1 MRHNCCEF
9 WTNPQREVGLVAHA
23 ETRGENT
30 EYYPLGLIHP
40 ERMRSVRNNVARRT
54 YIYKRKS
61 RFHSVQYLRLYQT
74 GRALGHRDQMYWNAV
89 LLMAWS
95 LATVSAILDSTRSQR
110 YWDDTKPDEAG
121 RYPNDNMLKTYMA
134 RGGGNKHF
142 VTSVFPEMDARG
154 FHEYVFDGLQPDF
167 QWPSIKFKR
176 NYYPQGITSRGFS
189 DDIFHQSFGMFEPLK
204 RSVSR
209 TSPSVANM
217 LRRLYPNT
225 GGIRLRQPD
234 EHAPRSTAAKR
245 RPEMDA
251 NGFHGDSFTGGFDRF
266 DTMKRR
272 PEMDET
278 GFEGDSFT
286 GFGGFETMKRDG
298 GGKNPAG
305 PASPA
310 HAGRLFGARQE

>member
-1 MRHNCCEF
+1 MNAVRLESHIILPSR
-9 WTNPQREVGLVAHA
+9 TDPRPIQK
-23 ETRGENT
+23 
-30 EYYPLGLIHP
+30 
-40 ERMRSVRNNVARRT
+40 RSVRNNVART

-61 RFHSVQYLRLYQT
+61 RFHSVPYLRLYQT
-74 GRALGHRDQMYWNAV
+74 VRALGTDQMYWNAV

-95 LATVSAILDSTRSQR
+95 LATVTAILDSTRSQHYWEDAKPEEVPR
-110 YWDDTKPDEAG
+110 YQ
-121 RYPNDNMLKTYMA
+121 NDNMLKTYVF
-134 RGGGNKHF
+134 RGGNKQF

-209 TSPSVANM
+209 TSPSVANL
-217 LRRLYPNT
+217 LRRLYPSSGDGGG
-225 GGIRLRQPD
+225 GGIRLRQP
-234 EHAPRSTAAKR
+234 EHTPISVAAKR

-286 GFGGFETMKRDG
+286 GFGGFETMKREDRG
-298 GGKNPAG
+298 GGGDYKNAPHSATR
-305 PASPA
+305 PKSTT
-310 HAGRLFGARQE
+310 HAGRLFGVRQE

>member
-1 MRHNCCEF
+1 
-9 WTNPQREVGLVAHA
+9 
-23 ETRGENT
+23 
-30 EYYPLGLIHP
+30 
-40 ERMRSVRNNVARRT
+40 
-54 YIYKRKS
+54 
-61 RFHSVQYLRLYQT
+61 
-74 GRALGHRDQMYWNAV
+74 MYWNAV
-89 LLMAWS
+89 FLMAWS
-95 LATVSAILDSTRSQR
+95 LATVTAILDSTTNRR
-110 YWDDTKPDEAG
+110 YWEDTKPEEAA
-121 RYPNDNMLKTYMA
+121 RYQNDNMLKTYVF
-134 RGGGNKHF
+134 RGGNKQF

-209 TSPSVANM
+209 TSSPSVVNL

-225 GGIRLRQPD
+225 GDGGGGIRLRQP
-234 EHAPRSTAAKR
+234 ELAQRSVAAKR

-286 GFGGFETMKRDG
+286 GFGGFETMKRDNG
-298 GGKNPAG
+298 DDKNAVHSAARPK
-305 PASPA
+305 SSA

>member
-1 MRHNCCEF
+1 
-9 WTNPQREVGLVAHA
+9 
-23 ETRGENT
+23 
-30 EYYPLGLIHP
+30 
-40 ERMRSVRNNVARRT
+40 
-54 YIYKRKS
+54 
-61 RFHSVQYLRLYQT
+61 
-74 GRALGHRDQMYWNAV
+74 MYWNAV

-110 YWDDTKPDEAG
+110 YWEDTKSDDAG
-121 RYPNDNMLKTYMA
+121 RYQTDNMLKTYMI
-134 RGGGNKHF
+134 RGGGGNKHF

-204 RSVSR
+204 RSVTR

-225 GGIRLRQPD
+225 GASGGGIRLRQP
-234 EHAPRSTAAKR
+234 EHTQKMTTSKR

-298 GGKNPAG
+298 GDDKNPAH
-305 PASPA
+305 PTSAA